1 MTGIDQA
8 SIAGIEE
15 RLDRI
20 VHLLTAIVT
29 KDMSRK
35 DAVLTLTAAGLVP
48 KDIAGILGLT
58 GNQVSVVLYDA
69 KQAAAK
75 QAKVPNSP
83 KAKA

>member
-1 MTGIDQA
+1 VTGID
-8 SIAGIEE
+8 SSGIEE

-35 DAVLTLTAAGLVP
+35 DAVLTLTLAGLAP
-48 KDIAGILGLT
+48 REIAGILGLT

-75 QAKVPNSP
+75 EATAGNKTAP
-83 KAKA
+83 KKA